1 VKSDVLRQGEAI
13 VAVASAPGRGAI
25 ALIRLSGAN
34 AFQIGAQHVRPW
46 PTEARAAT
54 HCHVFDGDVELDDA
68 IVTLF
73 PSPHSFTGEN
83 VVEISTH
90 GGQMVPASVVRA
102 LIRSGATPALP
113 GEFTRRAIL
122 NGKLDLIQAEGI
134 GELVNAKSTAMQRA
148 AIFQLHGGLT
158 RKLTELR
165 ERILELEALI
175 AYDIDFPGEDDGPV
189 AAGTITRAATE
200 VEAALAE
207 LLSTVS
213 FGRIIRE
220 GATVVIAGPPNAGKS
235 SLFNAMLGI
244 SRAIVTDIPGT
255 TRDALE
261 AVVDT
266 GDWPLRLVDT
276 AGLRLAQDTIEKL
289 GIEVSERYIAAA
301 DVALACG
308 ESQPALDDTEAAL
321 ANLTD
326 APVLRVWT
334 KADLRTTGKPGARGK
349 RGEIEVS
356 AERRTGLDQLFA
368 RISSTLAESH
378 GSLSTDDPVL
388 TTTRQQAAITSA
400 LDELRRFQEA
410 RSADDVPATI
420 AAVHLRTA
428 TNALEELIGAVDVED
443 VLTKL
448 FSTFCVG
455 K

>member
-1 VKSDVLRQGEAI
+1 MKGSAPRETETI
-13 VAVASAPGRGAI
+13 VAVASAPGRGAV
-25 ALIRLSGAN
+25 ALIRLSGPN
-34 AFQIGAQHVRPW
+34 ALAIAARHVRPW
-46 PTEARAAT
+46 PIETRRAA
-54 HCHVFDGDVELDDA
+54 HCRIYDGDIELDDA
-68 IVTLF
+68 VVTVF
-73 PSPHSFTGEN
+73 SAPHSFTGED

-90 GGQMVPASVVRA
+90 GGQIVPASVARA
-102 LIRSGATPALP
+102 LIRSGAISALP

-122 NGKLDLIQAEGI
+122 NGKLDLLQAEGV
-134 GELVNAKSTAMQRA
+134 GELVNAKSSAMQRA

-165 ERILELEALI
+165 EEFLALEALI
-175 AYDIDFPGEDDGPV
+175 AYDIDFPGEDDGPIPT
-189 AAGTITRAATE
+189 ATITSAAKKLE
-200 VEAALAE
+200 SALSE
-207 LLSTVS
+207 LLSTAS
-213 FGRIIRE
+213 FGRVIRD

-244 SRAIVTDIPGT
+244 SRAIVTEVPGT

-276 AGLRLAQDTIEKL
+276 AGLRPTQDTIERL
-289 GIEVSERYIAAA
+289 GIEVSQRYLAAA

-308 ESQPALDDTEAAL
+308 ESIADLDETETVL
-321 ANLTD
+321 RSLTD

-334 KADLRTTGKPGARGK
+334 KADLRSLNPERMN
-349 RGEIEVS
+349 GEIQVS
-356 AERRTGLDQLFA
+356 ADERTGLDRLFSE
-368 RISSTLAESH
+368 ISTALAENYGMRSAE
-378 GSLSTDDPVL
+378 DPVL
-388 TTTRQQAAITSA
+388 TTARQQAAITSA
-400 LDELRRFQEA
+400 LNELERFQEA
-410 RSADDVPATI
+410 RGAGEIPATI

-428 TNALEELIGAVDVED
+428 TTALEELIGAVDVED

>member
-1 VKSDVLRQGEAI
+1 VKSDVLRDNETI

-46 PTEARAAT
+46 PTDVRTAA
-54 HCHVFDGDVELDDA
+54 HCRIFDGDVELDDA

-73 PSPHSFTGEN
+73 FSPHSFTGED

-90 GGQMVPASVVRA
+90 GGQLAPASVVRA
-102 LIRSGATPALP
+102 LVQSGAIPALP
-113 GEFTRRAIL
+113 GEFTRRAIF

-134 GELVNAKSTAMQRA
+134 GELVNAKSTGMQRA

-165 ERILELEALI
+165 ERFLELEALI

-189 AAGTITRAATE
+189 KAGTITKAATE
-200 VEAALAE
+200 LETALAE

-213 FGRIIRE
+213 FGRIIRD

-244 SRAIVTDIPGT
+244 SRAIVTEIPGT

-261 AVVDT
+261 AVIDT
-266 GDWPLRLVDT
+266 GHWALRLVDT
-276 AGLRLAQDTIEKL
+276 AGLRPTYDTIEKL
-289 GIEVSERYIAAA
+289 GIEVSERYLAAA
-301 DVALACG
+301 DIALACG
-308 ESQPALDDTEAAL
+308 ESLAALDETEAAL
-321 ANLTD
+321 ANLTE

-334 KADLRTTGKPGARGK
+334 KADMRAAKPTIPEK
-349 RGEIEVS
+349 KNGEIEVS

-368 RISSTLAESH
+368 EISATLAENY
-378 GSLSTDDPVL
+378 GSRSAADPIL
-388 TTTRQQAAITSA
+388 TTARQQAAIRSA
-400 LDELRRFQEA
+400 LNELRRFQEV
-410 RSADDVPATI
+410 RVADEVPATI
-420 AAVHLRTA
+420 AAVHLRSA
-428 TNALEELIGAVDVED
+428 TTALEELIGAVDVED